1 MDIATQIRDFIAV
14 NLLYSDN
21 GFRYDDQA
29 SFLEQG
35 IVDSVGIMELVAFVE
50 ERFQFTVQD
59 EDITPD
65 NFDSVSSLTSYVER
79 NLVSSLSK

>member
-50 ERFQFTVQD
+50 DHFQFTVQD

-79 NLVSSLSK
+79 NLVSSLSE

>member
-50 ERFQFTVQD
+50 DRFKFTVQD

-79 NLVSSLSK
+79 NLVSTLSE

>member
-21 GFRYDDQA
+21 GFRYSDEA

-50 ERFQFTVQD
+50 ERFKFTVQD

-65 NFDSVSSLTSYVER
+65 NFDSVGSLTSYVER
-79 NLVSSLSK
+79 NLVSSLSG

>member
-21 GFRYDDQA
+21 GFRYSDGA

-50 ERFQFTVQD
+50 ECFKFTVQD

-65 NFDSVSSLTSYVER
+65 NFDSVGSLTLYVER
-79 NLVSSLSK
+79 NLVSSLSG

>member
-50 ERFQFTVQD
+50 DRFKFTVQD
-59 EDITPD
+59 EDITPI
-65 NFDSVSSLTSYVER
+65 TSTR
-79 NLVSSLSK
+79 SAP